1 MAISRQPGTNLLARR
16 LHNQRLTGSGFGRPE
31 EVVAWMGA
39 VQSQDYTGA
48 KWGLGN
54 RAPRITDADVD
65 RAFNDGKI
73 LRTHALR
80 RTWHFV
86 PRADIRW
93 MLGLTGAR
101 LITLTAPAYRAY
113 ELDERTLS
121 RCRSVFERALRD
133 GAQVTRTELTASLAR
148 AGVEARGVRL
158 GHILMRLELESL
170 ICSGGRR
177 NADFTYALLDDR
189 APGAKLLPRDE
200 ALAMLAQ
207 RFFRSHG
214 PAPAH
219 DFAWWSGLSVTEA
232 RAGAALA
239 GASLDKEVLDGR
251 PHWFV
256 DGKTTKNPV
265 RAHLLP
271 NWDEFFIAYKSRDHV
286 LGGTRLEAL
295 SRDQYGNLV
304 LLDGLVSGTWKRTL
318 TPSDVVVTARLVT
331 RASRNDAVAVAS
343 AADRYGA
350 FLGRRVTVK

>member
-1 MAISRQPGTNLLARR
+1 MAISRQRGTDLLARR

-48 KWGLGN
+48 KWALGN

-65 RAFNDGKI
+65 RAFDDGKI
-73 LRTHALR
+73 LRTHVLR

-101 LITLTAPAYRAY
+101 LIALTAPAYRAY
-113 ELDERTLS
+113 ELDDRTLS
-121 RCRSVFERALRD
+121 RCRSVFGRALRD
-133 GAQVTRTELTASLAR
+133 GAQLTRTELTARLAR

-158 GHILMRLELESL
+158 GHVLMRFELESL
-170 ICSGGRR
+170 ICSGARR
-177 NADFTYALLDDR
+177 NADFTYTLLDDR
-189 APGAKLLPRDE
+189 APGAKPLPREE
-200 ALAMLAQ
+200 ALAMLAE

-214 PAPAH
+214 PATAH
-219 DFAWWSGLSVTEA
+219 DFAWWSGLNVTEA
-232 RAGAALA
+232 QTGAALA

-271 NWDEFFIAYKSRDHV
+271 NWDEYFIAYKNREHI
-286 LGGTRLEAL
+286 LAGKRLEAL
-295 SRDQYGNLV
+295 SPDQYGNLV

-318 TPSDVVVTARLVT
+318 TTNGAALTTRLVT
-331 RASRNDAVAVAS
+331 RTSRSDAAAVA
-343 AADRYGA
+343 AAVDRYGA
-350 FLGRRVTVK
+350 FLGRAVTVK